1 MRQAPVLELA
11 SDEKTERLLVH
22 GGLPGNDPKNTAR
35 SRGLDARE
43 RQPVRPGAGVESS
56 IAPMARQR
64 SSEKKREP
72 TSSATSPARRVLPM
86 ELQIGDRITDERGEW
101 RVIGRPHT
109 TLGGKSAH
117 VRVELVEQPNVIE
130 VKTCGAHE
138 RIKSEASDRRGGQPM
153 MRLTRRGSLLV
164 AFCLLTS
171 AATAYAE
178 CAWVMW
184 EERPLKSGEWRLA
197 TTTVSTF
204 ETKRSCDDIAAV
216 ANRSE
221 ASRAQAS
228 EPPSLFRCLPDT
240 IDPRGPK
247 AK

>member
-1 MRQAPVLELA
+1 
-11 SDEKTERLLVH
+11 
-22 GGLPGNDPKNTAR
+22 
-35 SRGLDARE
+35 
-43 RQPVRPGAGVESS
+43 
-56 IAPMARQR
+56 MARQR

-130 VKTCGAHE
+130 VKTWGAHE
-138 RIKSEASDRRGGQPM
+138 RIKREASDRRGGQPM